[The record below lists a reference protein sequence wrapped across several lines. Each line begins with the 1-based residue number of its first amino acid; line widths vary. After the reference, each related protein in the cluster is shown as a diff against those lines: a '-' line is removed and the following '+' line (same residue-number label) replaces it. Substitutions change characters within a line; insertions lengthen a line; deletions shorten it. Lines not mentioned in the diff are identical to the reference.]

1 MKTCWYC
8 GERFDEETFYTQCG
22 DCYDQVVLDMS
33 SDEGRDLSRIFSK
46 LTNHPWVDDE
56 LKALADSHIGP
67 WIVLEILQRMDH
79 NQRMNL
85 RKQLANRL

>member
-1 MKTCWYC
+1 MRRCWGC
-8 GERFDEETFYTQCG
+8 GRDFDEEVYYSMCS
-22 DCYDQVVLDMS
+22 DCFDEARLDMS
-33 SDEGRDLSRIFSK
+33 DDEAKRLSRSLNT

-85 RKQLANRL
+85 LKQLANRL